1 MTIEDQPRA
10 RCADSMPTGLK
21 AEYLSYVDVLAQSV
35 SVIAPSTVPA
45 AVLGLIYASS
55 GNGTWLSFLLGMAG
69 LVIVSVNINEFARRS
84 SSAGSLYS
92 FVVRGMGPS
101 SGVLSG
107 WALLFGYMLTG
118 VSTLCGFVATSH
130 GLLGAVGLAIP
141 DEGLAS
147 GAIAV
152 AFALSARDVKLSS
165 RTMLVLEGMAIAAVL
180 ALGVLVW
187 KHNGFALDHEQLVL
201 SGATPGGILAGVV
214 LVVFGFSGF
223 ESSTSLGAEAK
234 DPLRSIPRSIVQ
246 SVLFSGFI
254 FVFMAYVVILGFR
267 GHSENLATVE
277 NPLLLLSGEIG
288 ASWLGVIINIG
299 ILLSFFACTMG
310 AINATARI
318 VFSMARHGVAPGL
331 LGAAHEKTETP
342 RYALGL
348 AALLTLVLAIVPWLS
363 GISPYQSQGY
373 FGTLC
378 SFGFLTAYIMISISA
393 PVYLRRIGELKVR
406 SIVFGALGAG
416 LMVIPFV
423 GVIGIPGSAL
433 FPPPEYPNNMLVW
446 GYLAY
451 MLAGAGWL
459 LVLRKYYPKTI
470 VNVIN
475 ANGGAKTEPVT
486 SPSAI

>member
-1 MTIEDQPRA
+1 MAIKDQRRA
-10 RCADSMPTGLK
+10 RYPISMSSGLK
-21 AEYLSYVDVLAQSV
+21 VEYLSYVDVLAQSV

-92 FVVRGMGPS
+92 FIVRGLGPS

-130 GLLGAVGLAIP
+130 GLLGAVSLTIP
-141 DEGLAS
+141 DEVLAT

-152 AFALSARDVKLSS
+152 AYALSARDVKLSAK
-165 RTMLVLEGMAIAAVL
+165 TMLVLEGIAISAVL

-187 KHNGFALDHEQLVL
+187 RHNGFSLDRDQLIL

-223 ESSTSLGAEAK
+223 ESSTSLGEEAK

-246 SVLFSGFI
+246 SVLISGFI

-267 GHSENLATVE
+267 GHSENLAKVE

-288 ASWLGVIINIG
+288 ANWLGAIINIG
-299 ILLSFFACTMG
+299 ILLSFFSCTM
-310 AINATARI
+310 ASINATARI

-348 AALLTLVLAIVPWLS
+348 AAMLTLFLAVAPWLG
-363 GISPYQSQGY
+363 GISPYESQGY

-433 FPPPEYPNNMLVW
+433 FPPPQFPNNLLVW
-446 GYLAY
+446 GFLAY
-451 MLAGAGWL
+451 MLWGAGWL
-459 LVLRKYYPKTI
+459 FFLRKYYPEAI
-470 VNVIN
+470 VNVVN
-475 ANGGAKTEPVT
+475 ANGGAKTEPAT
-486 SPSAI
+486 